1 MKIVFTGF
9 LFGLGCVVA
18 YVFVLVTLALLNTFI
33 FSRDDTDTPTGA
45 RSRLDLHIDNRT
57 GCHYLS
63 THKGG
68 LTPRLDADGNHICT
82 KGKEGANE

>member
-1 MKIVFTGF
+1 MKLVFTGF
-9 LFGLGCVVA
+9 LFGLGCIAA
-18 YVFVLVTLALLNTFI
+18 YVSVLVTLVLLNAFL
-33 FSRDDTDTPTGA
+33 FGRDDTDPPTGA

-68 LTPRLDADGNHICT
+68 LTPRLGADGKHICT
-82 KGKEGANE
+82 KGKGGAHE